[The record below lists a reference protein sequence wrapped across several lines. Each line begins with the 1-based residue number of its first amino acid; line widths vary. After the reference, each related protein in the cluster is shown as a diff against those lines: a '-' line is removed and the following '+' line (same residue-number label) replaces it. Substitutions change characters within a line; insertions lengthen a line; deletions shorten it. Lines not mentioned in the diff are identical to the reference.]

1 MAYEKQQWD
10 TTSYINPTRM
20 NHIEDGIKSNSNE
33 IESIANNVIA
43 YGECTTARSTSAKV
57 VSCSGFVLK
66 KGSRIAIRFTD
77 TGNSNPSSG
86 NLTLNVNGTGAK
98 TIVDGHANKTILT
111 YANGSYFYNNLVAE
125 FVYDGTY
132 WVYMNRDANTTYTG
146 ATLKTGAAKTGSGT
160 TVTDTI
166 AQSTTID
173 NAIQTLLNNDVAINS
188 NLVNTNNKITTLSS
202 NVTNKIQ
209 MGYLSVNLSP
219 SALGTLYTY
228 QHDVL
233 KNASVVQL
241 HFESAGNLSITL
253 INTTGTWDRWVSDTT
268 SNINSLSQG
277 DGNNNYWTS
286 VIKGYFCRYT
296 GQVQF
301 EVCWKGS
308 SQTFA
313 NLKLTGIDYIIF
325 N

>member
-20 NHIEDGIKSNSNE
+20 NHIEDGIKANSNE
-33 IESIANNVIA
+33 IESVANNVIA
-43 YGECTTARSTSAKV
+43 YGECTTARSTVAKV

-166 AQSTTID
+166 EKSTTID

-188 NLVNTNNKITTLSS
+188 NLDNTNHRFDWLYIEEGNTINLDECNEIQLIPYGNNICVQGTFPAHYIMSLANNSKIVLG
-202 NVTNKIQ
+202 
-209 MGYLSVNLSP
+209 GY
-219 SALGTLYTY
+219 
-228 QHDVL
+228 
-233 KNASVVQL
+233 
-241 HFESAGNLSITL
+241 
-253 INTTGTWDRWVSDTT
+253 TT
-268 SNINSLSQG
+268 SLAYAGAHIN
-277 DGNNNYWTS
+277 
-286 VIKGYFCRYT
+286 VIKPT
-296 GQVQF
+296 KNTVQF
-301 EVCWKGS
+301 ELLYFYNEDGV
-308 SQTFA
+308 
-313 NLKLTGIDYIIF
+313 IDTNVLNIYAR
-325 N
+325 

>member
-20 NHIEDGIKSNSNE
+20 NHIEDGIKANSNE
-33 IESIANNVIA
+33 IESVANNVIA

-86 NLTLNVNGTGAK
+86 NLTLNVNETGVK

-166 AQSTTID
+166 AKSTTID

-188 NLVNTNNKITTLSS
+188 NLTEIESVEKSTFSSVLGSSCYTLSYNS
-202 NVTNKIQ
+202 IKKKNSIVNFQ
-209 MGYLSVNLSP
+209 CNLSMLEQVNSGNYPLTIPTAFRP
-219 SALGTLYTY
+219 SEARIYDVKCSSDASKSIFCIIGT
-228 QHDVL
+228 DG
-233 KNASVVQL
+233 KVVIY
-241 HFESAGNLSITL
+241 GNLLANYSYFISGEY
-253 INTTGTWDRWVSDTT
+253 I
-268 SNINSLSQG
+268 QG
-277 DGNNNYWTS
+277 
-286 VIKGYFCRYT
+286 
-296 GQVQF
+296 
-301 EVCWKGS
+301 
-308 SQTFA
+308 
-313 NLKLTGIDYIIF
+313 
-325 N
+325 

>member
-1 MAYEKQQWD
+1 MVYEKQQWD

-20 NHIEDGIKSNSNE
+20 NHIEDGIKANSNE
-33 IESIANNVIA
+33 IESVANNVIA

-166 AQSTTID
+166 AKSTTID

-188 NLVNTNNKITTLSS
+188 NLTNINQSLGNKVNTTDSRLSDARTPKAHTHDDRYYTETEIDNKFLKFGDAISMFSAQIITAPSDGFIFIFANPKTKDACSIMVTGGSFGNIRVSISNGVSESTVGMVRKGDTLSIS
-202 NVTNKIQ
+202 
-209 MGYLSVNLSP
+209 
-219 SALGTLYTY
+219 YTSG
-228 QHDVL
+228 
-233 KNASVVQL
+233 A
-241 HFESAGNLSITL
+241 FEGN
-253 INTTGTWDRWVSDTT
+253 
-268 SNINSLSQG
+268 SQCF
-277 DGNNNYWTS
+277 Y
-286 VIKGYFCRYT
+286 VPIH
-296 GQVQF
+296 
-301 EVCWKGS
+301 
-308 SQTFA
+308 
-313 NLKLTGIDYIIF
+313 
-325 N
+325 